1 MRLGTSNGASRLPV
15 RLIDGHCHLADPR
28 WSDPALGAGLEAA
41 LSEARA
47 RGIDRFIQGG
57 VGPDDWERQRELARR
72 YPGEVYC
79 TFGIHPW
86 WVISHS
92 DTELEKAFSRLEG
105 EFLTSTA
112 GAVGVGEL
120 GLDLSERALAGSA
133 GQATPHQASND
144 IVRQLKWMERQL
156 DLAEARGLPVILHI
170 VRAHEQAL
178 KLLESR
184 PSPARGGLVH
194 SFSGSP
200 SDAKRY
206 QALGLTLSISSG
218 VARKGFERL
227 KKAVVQVPLET
238 LVIESDAPDQP
249 PPRLAGGLNR
259 PAAIWDVAE
268 AVGSLRGVSA
278 EAILENSRDRLE
290 KIFGI

>member
-1 MRLGTSNGASRLPV
+1 MRPGTSN
-15 RLIDGHCHLADPR
+15 LIDGHCHLADPR
-28 WSDPALGAGLEAA
+28 WSDPALGAGLDAA
-41 LSEARA
+41 LVEARA
-47 RGIDRFIQGG
+47 QGINRFIQGG
-57 VGPDDWERQRELARR
+57 VGPDDWERQRELAVR
-72 YPGEVYC
+72 YQGEIFC

-86 WVISHS
+86 WVIGHS
-92 DTELEKAFSRLEG
+92 DAEVEAAFGRLEKD
-105 EFLTSTA
+105 FLA
-112 GAVGVGEL
+112 APGAVGVGEL
-120 GLDLSERALAGSA
+120 GLDLSDRAPVG
-133 GQATPHQASND
+133 D
-144 IVRQLKWMERQL
+144 IARQLKWMERQL

-184 PSPARGGLVH
+184 PRPSRGGLVH
-194 SFSGSP
+194 SFSGGGT
-200 SDAKRY
+200 DAKRY
-206 QALGLTLSISSG
+206 QALGLTLSLSSG
-218 VARKGFERL
+218 VVRKGFERL
-227 KKAVVQVPLET
+227 KKAVVQVSLET